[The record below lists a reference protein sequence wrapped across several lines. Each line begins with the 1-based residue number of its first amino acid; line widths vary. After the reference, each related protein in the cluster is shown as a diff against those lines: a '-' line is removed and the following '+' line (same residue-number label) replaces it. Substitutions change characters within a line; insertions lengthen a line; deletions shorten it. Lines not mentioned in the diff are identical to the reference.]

1 MPFPAAEPARQRLS
15 QRAGVEQAMEVGAEH
30 IALHTALPAPVG
42 VVGEGFALRLGHAGV
57 YLVAFQLCTRKG
69 GGDGRF
75 DLCAALLLAEQGPG
89 GQQTQPPQSLLP
101 AALAAGGVVEG
112 LAQHL
117 VAAAHPQHRRAAP
130 GQLADGCFQP
140 ALAQPQQVVHG
151 IFCTGQDHAV
161 RRAKLA
167 GGLHIAHAKQ
177 RVLLQRHKVR
187 KVGNMRQPHN
197 GSIQRLDG
205 IFDLQ
210 PVGKRILVL
219 NIRL

>member
-1 MPFPAAEPARQRLS
+1 ML
-15 QRAGVEQAMEVGAEH
+15 VGAKH
-30 IALHTALPAPVG
+30 LALHAAFGGAVRQGAERRALHSGAPG
-42 VVGEGFALRLGHAGV
+42 VNLVPGQVRPGKGLRRHGRLALGAALFGG
-57 YLVAFQLCTRKG
+57 KG
-69 GGDGRF
+69 G
-75 DLCAALLLAEQGPG
+75 LG
-89 GQQTQPPQSLLP
+89 GQQAK
-101 AALAAGGVVEG
+101 AAQGLRAAAFGAFRVGQG

-117 VAAAHPQHRRAAP
+117 VAAAHPQHRRAAL

-161 RRAKLA
+161 WRAKLA

>member
-1 MPFPAAEPARQRLS
+1 MLNPLRVAQCLAEHLVPAADAEDDPARCRVL
-15 QRAGVEQAMEVGAEH
+15 
-30 IALHTALPAPVG
+30 L
-42 VVGEGFALRLGHAGV
+42 
-57 YLVAFQLCTRKG
+57 
-69 GGDGRF
+69 
-75 DLCAALLLAEQGPG
+75 DLCL
-89 GQQTQPPQSLLP
+89 
-101 AALAAGGVVEG
+101 
-112 LAQHL
+112 
-117 VAAAHPQHRRAAP
+117 
-130 GQLADGCFQP
+130 QP

-151 IFCTGQDHAV
+151 IFCTGQDHAI